1 MRILAFV
8 DYYLPGSKGGGP
20 AVSVSRRATSM
31 AGRCE
36 FLVFTRDRDLGD
48 SAPYPGRACDKW
60 DGGVFYASPRSQSI
74 RAILRCIKETRPD
87 VVYLNSLFSK
97 FSRCVLLLR
106 RLGFLT
112 GVRVVAAPRGECD
125 RGALSLKARKKRAY
139 LRFTRAIG
147 LYSGL
152 VWHATSLQEKS
163 AIERVF
169 PQADVRVAP
178 EAGPDV
184 LAHPSAEKAR
194 GGCRFVFLSRISRK
208 KNLAFMAE
216 VLGKVDGDIEL
227 HVYGPIEDER
237 YWEETQA
244 AFRDLAPD
252 VALTYHGSVASG
264 DVPQVLADHHF
275 FVLPTLG
282 ENHCHAIAEALACGV
297 PCLISDTT
305 PWSETMNKGAG
316 WAIPLADKEMWIERA
331 RACVAMDQDA
341 LIALRGSAKAAYAD
355 WSPSEGDFESV
366 LAA

>member
-20 AVSVSRRATSM
+20 AVSVSRRAASM

-48 SAPYPGRACDKW
+48 SVPYPNVLRDSW
-60 DGGVFYASPRSQSI
+60 RDGVFYASPRSRGI
-74 RAILRCIKETRPD
+74 LAILRCIKDAKPD
-87 VVYLNSLFSK
+87 VIYLNSLFSQ
-97 FSRCVLLLR
+97 FSRRVLLLR
-106 RLGFLT
+106 WLGWLR
-112 GVRVVAAPRGECD
+112 GVRVVVAPRGECD

-169 PQADVRVAP
+169 PQADVRVAS
-178 EAGPDV
+178 EAGPEV
-184 LAHPSAEKAR
+184 FAHSSAEKAR
-194 GGCRFVFLSRISRK
+194 GNCRFVFLSRVSRK

-244 AFRDLAPD
+244 AFRELAPD
-252 VALTYHGSVASG
+252 VALTYHGSVANG

-297 PCLISDTT
+297 PCLISNKT
-305 PWSETMNKGAG
+305 PWNDTMRNGAG
-316 WAIPLADKEMWIERA
+316 WAIPLTDMEAWIEQA
-331 RACVAMDQDA
+331 QACVAMDQDE
-341 LIALRGSAKAAYAD
+341 LSALRASAQAAYAA